1 MTASKELK
9 SFIDAQVKL
18 LNTACEL
25 ENAEDLQ
32 AVGLT
37 ALLKQLTQQQRAERK
52 RQLAPAYA
60 GSLPERVNS

>member
-9 SFIDAQVKL
+9 TFIDAQVKL

-25 ENAEDLQ
+25 ENAEHVQ

-37 ALLKQLTQQQRAERK
+37 ALLKQITQQQRAERK
-52 RQLAPAYA
+52 RQLAPAFA
-60 GSLPERVNS
+60 SLLSL